1 MKKLMLVFG
10 LFAFVAI
17 AGASAQC
24 AKSSA
29 SCCAKKS
36 STSASTTAVAGDD
49 MIKKV
54 ANTSEAK
61 PACCAKGGDAK
72 SCKKDAPSCHGGSAK
87 VTDAVAPAA
96 ANKMDAKV
104 VRQVVPIST
113 TATANEKK

>member
-1 MKKLMLVFG
+1 MKKLILVFG

-36 STSASTTAVAGDD
+36 STSTSTTAVGSGE
-49 MIKKV
+49 MVKKV
-54 ANTSEAK
+54 GITSEAK

-72 SCKKDAPSCHGGSAK
+72 SCKKEASACQGSSK
-87 VTDAVAPAA
+87 VTNVLAPATS
-96 ANKMDAKV
+96 NKMEANV
-104 VRQVVPIST
+104 VRQAVPAT
-113 TATANEKK
+113 TANEKK